1 MRLALTKLQNEAIE
15 LARQIYRMPE
25 GRCGGPLHIV
35 LDDGNIETEHIQWC
49 VDYINSDECDASAEM
64 KELCLKCADALLRLP
79 ARKRCKVYTTF
90 YEG

>member
-1 MRLALTKLQNEAIE
+1 MALTKLQNEAIE

-35 LDDGNIETEHIQWC
+35 LDDGNIETKHIQWC
-49 VDYINSDECDASAEM
+49 VDYINSDECDASVEM

-79 ARKRCKVYTTF
+79 VRKRCKVY
-90 YEG
+90 EIL